1 MFAGQTRAGMRMGVM
16 ALMLV
21 TLVILV
27 ILGMALR
34 RMENAFAYQIVT
46 AKIVDL
52 MAVGVPV
59 VLV

>member
-1 MFAGQTRAGMRMGVM
+1 MGVM